1 MRDMRAAV
9 IDRFGGSDEFHIQD
23 LPTPQ
28 AGPGDVLVRVLAA
41 GVNPLDYKI
50 RDGSSGLAKR
60 LGPDD
65 FPLVL
70 GRECCGE
77 VAELGEGVTDLSVGQ
92 RVYGMPAITHKAG
105 CYAEYVALPA
115 DSLAPAPEGASTIA
129 LAGTALAGI
138 TAWTAVHDLAKV
150 TADDIV
156 LVHGGGGGVGQ
167 FIVQLA
173 VATGAAVY
181 ATASARH
188 RDRLAGWG
196 ATPIDYTTQD
206 FREVTPHPTVIIDG
220 VYFGT
225 YEPSLD
231 HLAPGGRIVVL
242 PSLAD
247 LEPARA
253 RGIDA
258 SIPQIAPDRARLEAL
273 AAQIAAG
280 TLEVE
285 ISQVLPLA
293 QVARAHDIV
302 ESGHAQGKVVLDV
315 AVDATGEDGARRGQ

>member
-1 MRDMRAAV
+1 MRAAI
-9 IDRFGGSDEFHIQD
+9 IDRFGGPEEFHLVDD
-23 LPTPQ
+23 LPTPSP
-28 AGPGDVLVRVLAA
+28 GPGEVLVRVLAA
-41 GVNPLDYKI
+41 GVNPVDYKI
-50 RDGSSGLAKR
+50 RDGSSGVAKKLR
-60 LGPDD
+60 PED

-77 VAELGEGVTDLSVGQ
+77 VAELGEGVTDLEVGQ
-92 RVYGMPAITHKAG
+92 RVYGMPSMGHQAG

-115 DSLAPAPEGASTIA
+115 QGLAPAPEQADTIA
-129 LAGTALAGI
+129 LAGTALAGT

-167 FIVQLA
+167 FVVQLA
-173 VATGAAVY
+173 VSAGATVY

-188 RDRLAGWG
+188 AERIKSWG

-206 FREVTPHPTVIIDG
+206 FTQAPRPTVIIDG

-231 HLAPGGRIVVL
+231 HLAPGGRMVL
-242 PSLAD
+242 LPTLAD

-253 RGIDA
+253 RGIEVSVPA
-258 SIPQIAPDRARLEAL
+258 ITPDRGRLEAL
-273 AAQIAAG
+273 AAQVADG
-280 TLEVE
+280 SLQVEV
-285 ISQVLPLA
+285 SQVLPLA
-293 QVARAHDIV
+293 EVAQAHEIV
-302 ESGHAQGKVVLDV
+302 ETGHAQGKIVLDV
-315 AVDATGEDGARRGQ
+315 AGVA

>member
-1 MRDMRAAV
+1 MRAAV
-9 IDRFGGSDEFHIQD
+9 IDRFGGTEEFHIVD
-23 LPTPQ
+23 DYPTPQ

-41 GVNPLDYKI
+41 GVNPIDYKI
-50 RDGSSGLAKR
+50 RDGSSGLAKQ
-60 LGPDD
+60 LGPND
-65 FPLVL
+65 FPLIL

-77 VAELGEGVTDLSVGQ
+77 VAEVGEGVTDLSVGQ
-92 RVYGMPAITHKAG
+92 RVYGMAPMTHKAG
-105 CYAEYVALPA
+105 CYAEFVALPA
-115 DSLAPAPEGASTIA
+115 ESLAPAPDGASSIA

-150 TADDIV
+150 TGDDIV

-188 RDRLAGWG
+188 RERIESWG
-196 ATPIDYTTQD
+196 ATPVDYTTQD
-206 FREVTPHPTVIIDG
+206 FREVAPRPTVIIDG

-225 YEPSLD
+225 YEPSLA
-231 HLAPGGRIVVL
+231 HLTPGGRLVIL

-253 RGIDA
+253 QGVEA
-258 SIPQIAPDRARLEAL
+258 SIPQIAPDRGRLEAL
-273 AAQIAAG
+273 AEQVADGRLQVEVSHVLS
-280 TLEVE
+280 LEE
-285 ISQVLPLA
+285 
-293 QVARAHDIV
+293 VARAHEIV
-302 ESGHAQGKVVLDV
+302 ETGHAQGKVVLDV
-315 AVDATGEDGARRGQ
+315 IGAA